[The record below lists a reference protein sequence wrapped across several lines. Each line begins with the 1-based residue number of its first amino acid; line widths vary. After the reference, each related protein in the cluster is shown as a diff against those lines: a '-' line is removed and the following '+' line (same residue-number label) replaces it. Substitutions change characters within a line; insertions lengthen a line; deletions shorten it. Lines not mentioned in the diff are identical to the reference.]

1 MKVAI
6 IGYGKV
12 GKAYHKVF
20 PEAVIYDPLYEVDD
34 YSKGIIG
41 NETGSWPLAGKMK
54 PYDNKEAVN
63 QCDIALV
70 CVPTDLK
77 DGKLDV
83 SIVEEV
89 VGWLETDLI
98 LIKSALWPGTVDR
111 LVKKT
116 GKKIAVSIEYVGEGT
131 YKTHYWKYPHQDDPR
146 LHQMI
151 VVGGEDKVAEACAE
165 VLWDKMSPDIQIT
178 LTTALEAEI
187 GKLIENFYGALKVT
201 FINCFKSLADKNNSN
216 FIRMQQAWQSDPRVD
231 SMHLRTTSFKRGWK
245 SKCWDK
251 DVAALSTF
259 AAETGANDMAFLVGA
274 ILKLNEDHLKL

>member
-20 PEAVIYDPLYEVDD
+20 PDAVIYDEPQQLVID
-34 YSKGIIG
+34 
-41 NETGSWPLAGKMK
+41 P
-54 PYDNKEAVN
+54 AVPKDQIWSFDSQSAKQVIN
-63 QCDIALV
+63 DCDIALV

-89 VGWLETDLI
+89 VKWLETPLI

-111 LVKKT
+111 LVKET

-131 YKTHYWKYPHQDDPR
+131 YKTHYWKYPHQNDPR

-201 FINCFKSLADKNNSN
+201 FINCFKTLADKNDSN
-216 FIRMQQAWQSDPRVD
+216 FVRMQQAWQSDPRVD

-251 DVAALSTF
+251 DVMALFTF
-259 AAETGANDMAFLVGA
+259 AKETGAFDMASLVEEVMA
-274 ILKLNEDHLKL
+274 LNEMHLDGKI